1 MRVPTATKR
10 GARGTRVQPQVGNSD
25 VGLAQGIVAVGDVLH
40 KQAVAAQA
48 TRAAQADLS
57 YVNGKMSQTTV
68 AFKLKRDE
76 LREKYGNDSL
86 QYVEEYG
93 QFTRDFIDQIASD
106 APNEKTKNRLF
117 TQLNTLQLSELK
129 SSSAERDKAFK
140 DINTVLLQEDL
151 NITRTA
157 IRDNWR
163 EWEAHYT
170 AGISMYRNARES
182 FLEET
187 EFTEGVRD
195 YTSNISKDVVTG
207 WFREQNG
214 KLALVKDIR
223 EGTLKDPNIQ
233 LLYNQLR
240 FDEREALASRLM
252 KEYIGDVKAENSL
265 SKNEDDSGK
274 INFNNQVL
282 QFYLAPKE
290 DDLIRQEIFENIKLS
305 KHMDPERLIKLQ
317 QILAGFDSADAPET
331 VFNVRYRIE
340 TGDISSPEQL
350 LDVIGEGLSFDTARE
365 LLPVISAKSDARF
378 QNAKRLLNRALGI
391 PEGIIVF
398 DPNEPKREEQGA
410 LEDLE
415 RFYAA
420 NPDGDFVGKA
430 NAILVERQARIEAQ
444 RDKDI
449 IKRKDQL
456 SLFELEYEKNPTSAM
471 AEKIAAIKRAITR
484 LESQ

>member
-1 MRVPTATKR
+1 
-10 GARGTRVQPQVGNSD
+10 
-25 VGLAQGIVAVGDVLH
+25 
-40 KQAVAAQA
+40 
-48 TRAAQADLS
+48 
-57 YVNGKMSQTTV
+57 
-68 AFKLKRDE
+68 
-76 LREKYGNDSL
+76 
-86 QYVEEYG
+86 
-93 QFTRDFIDQIASD
+93 
-106 APNEKTKNRLF
+106 
-117 TQLNTLQLSELK
+117 
-129 SSSAERDKAFK
+129 
-140 DINTVLLQEDL
+140 
-151 NITRTA
+151 
-157 IRDNWR
+157 
-163 EWEAHYT
+163 
-170 AGISMYRNARES
+170 
-182 FLEET
+182 
-187 EFTEGVRD
+187 
-195 YTSNISKDVVTG
+195 
-207 WFREQNG
+207 
-214 KLALVKDIR
+214 
-223 EGTLKDPNIQ
+223 
-233 LLYNQLR
+233 
-240 FDEREALASRLM
+240 
-252 KEYIGDVKAENSL
+252 
-265 SKNEDDSGK
+265 
-274 INFNNQVL
+274 
-282 QFYLAPKE
+282 
-290 DDLIRQEIFENIKLS
+290 
-305 KHMDPERLIKLQ
+305 MDPERLIKLQ

-430 NAILVERQARIEAQ
+430 NAILVQRQARIEAQ
-444 RDKDI
+444 RDKDS